1 METSL
6 KSWPGDGDA
15 PASQAGPMFAIN
27 RPIDSDKERGDH
39 AKNKDGHMATERD
52 MYVCVYIIYIYAFV
66 YIYLSLSPSLS
77 RSVFLNHRRCDRC
90 QCNAR
95 EIVSGNDRWGR
106 QQQSLTG
113 SPDAE
118 LEKRTALMIQKL
130 GNPQTAWCFHTHSV

>member
-1 METSL
+1 MVFDT
-6 KSWPGDGDA
+6 
-15 PASQAGPMFAIN
+15 N
-27 RPIDSDKERGDH
+27 H

-52 MYVCVYIIYIYAFV
+52 MYVMCIYIYMHRCIMMYIFI
-66 YIYLSLSPSLS
+66 YIYISLSLSS
-77 RSVFLNHRRCDRC
+77 SVFLNHRRCDRC

-118 LEKRTALMIQKL
+118 LENRTALMLQKL
-130 GNPQTAWCFHTHSV
+130 GNPQTAWCFHTQCMIFNPIWR